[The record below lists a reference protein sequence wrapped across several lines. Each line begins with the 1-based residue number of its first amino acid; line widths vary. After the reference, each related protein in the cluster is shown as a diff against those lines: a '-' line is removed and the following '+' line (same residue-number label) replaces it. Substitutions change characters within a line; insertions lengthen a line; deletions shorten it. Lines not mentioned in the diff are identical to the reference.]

1 MILETILIILAFIFV
16 LVGIAG
22 VLFPLLPG
30 VPLAWLGLLIFGFA
44 TDFSVISLK
53 TVLIFLLLSFAV
65 SALDFIIPL
74 LGAQK
79 YKASRQGLI
88 GAGIGVVAGIFIGGP
103 FGMTIG
109 ACLGLIMGEMYGGR
123 QSQEISH
130 VLRGAFI
137 GFLFNGFI
145 KLALSV
151 AMLAY
156 LIVSLFK
163 I

>member
-44 TDFSVISLK
+44 TNFSAISLK

-79 YKASRQGLI
+79 YKASRQGLA
-88 GAGIGVVAGIFIGGP
+88 GAGIGLVAGIFIGGP
-103 FGMTIG
+103 FGMIIG

-123 QSQEISH
+123 QSQEISY

-137 GFLFNGFI
+137 GFLLNGFI